1 MSCCNLQLKL
11 NSQTV
16 KGTKIGA
23 GDGKNR
29 PQCLFLSLFRIILDR
44 LQIVMK
50 KDKNKKMDNIN
61 RQYIDSYINK
71 LIPNENEMLETF
83 RKECEER
90 ALPII
95 HREVG
100 QLIKLFIN
108 QLNARSIIEVGTNV
122 GYSSIFMSRAMN
134 NQGRVV
140 TMERSEKFYNEAL
153 SNIKNFGL
161 DKNIDVHFGDASD
174 ILDSIEGTFDL
185 AFIDAAKSYYRTFFD
200 KCSEKMKPGG
210 IILSDNV
217 LYQGM
222 IATDDLVVRR
232 KKTLVR
238 NLRNYLEY
246 ISHDDRYVTSVL
258 PLGDGLAVTLIK

>member
-1 MSCCNLQLKL
+1 
-11 NSQTV
+11 
-16 KGTKIGA
+16 
-23 GDGKNR
+23 
-29 PQCLFLSLFRIILDR
+29 
-44 LQIVMK
+44 
-50 KDKNKKMDNIN
+50 MDNIN
-61 RQYIDSYINK
+61 REYIDSYINK
-71 LIPNENEMLETF
+71 LIPDENERLEAF

-90 ALPII
+90 ELPII
-95 HREVG
+95 HKEVG

-108 QLNARSIIEVGTNV
+108 QLNAKSIIEVGTNV
-122 GYSSIFMSRAMN
+122 GYSSIFMSCAMN
-134 NQGRVV
+134 NQGKVV
-140 TMERSEKFYNEAL
+140 TLERAFE
-153 SNIKNFGL
+153 NIKDFGL
-161 DKNIDVHFGDASD
+161 DKNIDVYFGDASE
-174 ILDSIEGTFDL
+174 ILDSVEGTFDL
-185 AFIDAAKSYYRTFFD
+185 AFIDAAKSYYKTFFD

-246 ISHDDRYVTSVL
+246 ISHDERYVTSVL